1 MKQKK
6 KKEERKKSEKK
17 KKHNEKII
25 KDKIIRDI
33 RTLFEQKD
41 EDYYKPKRVSS
52 FWNNYIEYG
61 SNGDKNN
68 NLSLEEYLNQIKPY
82 LTDII
87 IDLLV
92 HGKLNKYSAS
102 DNIEFITYMM

>member
-6 KKEERKKSEKK
+6 KKKERKKSEKM

-25 KDKIIRDI
+25 KDKIIRGI

-87 IDLLV
+87 IDLQSSGTWKTQQV
-92 HGKLNKYSAS
+92 LNK
-102 DNIEFITYMM
+102 